1 MRQVLYALVPGTLAY
16 AWLYGPGVI
25 AQIAIACLFAAASE
39 ALALWL
45 RSRSLKFTL
54 ADNSALV
61 TGWLLALCLPPYAPW
76 WLAASGAVIAILIA
90 KHSFGGLGYN
100 LFNPAMVG
108 YAALLISFPLP
119 MTSWPLEAGGFAEM
133 LAIFGL
139 NDLVPDQMTGATVLD
154 YTRNEL
160 RMDKALAAIQ
170 ASETYNAMPHLA
182 MTAIQGLWLA
192 GGLWLLWRRIIN
204 WHIPLSVLAT
214 LALFAAV
221 FWFID
226 GQSHASPL
234 FHLSTG
240 AAILGA
246 FFICTDP
253 VSAAASNGG
262 RLIYGA
268 GIGMLIY
275 LIRSWGS
282 YPEAVAFAVLLM
294 NATVPLIDYYY
305 RPRAFG
311 QA

>member
-119 MTSWPLEAGGFAEM
+119 HDL
-133 LAIFGL
+133 LA
-139 NDLVPDQMTGATVLD
+139 P
-154 YTRNEL
+154 
-160 RMDKALAAIQ
+160 
-170 ASETYNAMPHLA
+170 
-182 MTAIQGLWLA
+182 
-192 GGLWLLWRRIIN
+192 
-204 WHIPLSVLAT
+204 
-214 LALFAAV
+214 
-221 FWFID
+221 
-226 GQSHASPL
+226 
-234 FHLSTG
+234 
-240 AAILGA
+240 
-246 FFICTDP
+246 
-253 VSAAASNGG
+253 
-262 RLIYGA
+262 
-268 GIGMLIY
+268 
-275 LIRSWGS
+275 
-282 YPEAVAFAVLLM
+282 
-294 NATVPLIDYYY
+294 
-305 RPRAFG
+305 
-311 QA
+311 

>member
-25 AQIAIACLFAAASE
+25 AQIAIACLFAVASE
-39 ALALWL
+39 ALALRL
-45 RSRSLKFTL
+45 RGRSLRFTL
-54 ADNSALV
+54 TDNSALV
-61 TGWLLALCLPPYAPW
+61 TGCLLALALPPYAPW

-108 YAALLISFPLP
+108 YAALLVSFPLP
-119 MTSWPLEAGGFAEM
+119 MTSWPMEVGGVAET
-133 LAIFGL
+133 LAIFGFNNL
-139 NDLVPDQMTGATVLD
+139 LPDQMTGATILD

-160 RMDKALAAIQ
+160 RLDKTLSAIQASATYNGMPHFTLAAIQ
-170 ASETYNAMPHLA
+170 S
-182 MTAIQGLWLA
+182 LWLA

-204 WHIPLSVLAT
+204 WHIPVTVLAT
-214 LALFAAV
+214 LALFATV
-221 FWFID
+221 FWLID
-226 GQSHASPL
+226 GESHASPA
-234 FHLSTG
+234 FHLITG

-253 VSAAASNGG
+253 VSAATSNGG

-268 GIGMLIY
+268 GIGLLIY
-275 LIRSWGS
+275 VIRSWGS
-282 YPEAVAFAVLLM
+282 YPEALAFAVLLM

-305 RPRAFG
+305 RPKAFG